1 MKRILSGYRR
11 SAHGDIKFETEL
23 SLVTRGVTYAS

>member
-1 MKRILSGYRR
+1 MKKILSGYRTSNHR
-11 SAHGDIKFETEL
+11 DIKFETEL